1 MWRPCVHEGERESA
15 AVILGG
21 MSADRAKM
29 SFSSVVSLGVG
40 TMIGAGIFALLGQA
54 GTMAGSAVWVSFLI
68 GGFIALLTGYSL
80 GKLGARYP
88 SAGGI
93 AEYLIHGYGNGLFAG
108 AMSCLLYAAAL
119 VSLSLVA
126 KTFGS
131 YGANLLSGDAP
142 GWLPSV
148 LAIAVVAVFVA
159 INLGGS
165 GSVGKVEVVI
175 VIFKFL
181 VLVTLCVGGLFAL
194 HPKLLAPSTYPPA
207 GSVLASIAVTF
218 FAYEGFR
225 VITNAAEEVD
235 DPKHTIPRAITT
247 AIVLVLGLYLL
258 VSVIVFGT
266 LTSEEVRS
274 ASDNAL
280 AAAARPVFGQAGFV
294 AVSITALVATAS
306 AINASL
312 FAVTNVAYQMAK
324 DGELPGR
331 FGTPVRHSRE
341 GLLISGLIVA
351 VLAATLDLRQIA
363 VLGAASILLVHA
375 TVHAGHIRLTDDTG
389 ASKVVVATAALLS
402 IGAIVFTLID
412 ASRPSFAILEMF
424 AGVITAAFAFELWM
438 RRHGDRQLK
447 TRTV

>member
-1 MWRPCVHEGERESA
+1 MAMATACSQAPSRSC
-15 AVILGG
+15 
-21 MSADRAKM
+21 
-29 SFSSVVSLGVG
+29 SSTS
-40 TMIGAGIFALLGQA
+40 
-54 GTMAGSAVWVSFLI
+54 
-68 GGFIALLTGYSL
+68 
-80 GKLGARYP
+80 
-88 SAGGI
+88 
-93 AEYLIHGYGNGLFAG
+93 
-108 AMSCLLYAAAL
+108 AL

-131 YGANLLSGDAP
+131 YGADLLPGGAP
-142 GWLPSV
+142 GWLASV
-148 LAIAVVAVFVA
+148 LAVVVMAVFVA
-159 INLGGS
+159 INLRGS
-165 GSVGKVEVVI
+165 GSVGKVELVI
-175 VIFKFL
+175 VIFKFV

-194 HPKLLAPSTYPPA
+194 HPQLLSPSTYPAA
-207 GSVLASIAVTF
+207 GSVLGSIAVTF

-235 DPKHTIPRAITT
+235 DPERTIPRAITT

-258 VSVIVFGT
+258 VSVVVFGT
-266 LTSEEVRS
+266 LTSVEVRA

-324 DGELPGR
+324 DGELPGV
-331 FGTPVRHSRE
+331 FGTPVSHSRE

-375 TVHAGHIRLTDDTG
+375 TVHAGHLRLTHETT
-389 ASKVVVATAALLS
+389 ASRALVAAAALLS
-402 IGAIVFTLID
+402 LGAIAFTLVD
-412 ASRPSFAILEMF
+412 ASRSSFATLEMF
-424 AGVITAAFAFELWM
+424 AGVVLAAFAFELWM
-438 RRHGDRQLK
+438 RRHGHRELK
-447 TRTV
+447 TRTALLTS

>member
-1 MWRPCVHEGERESA
+1 
-15 AVILGG
+15 
-21 MSADRAKM
+21 MSTGRATI
-29 SFSSVVSLGVG
+29 SFSSAVSLGVG

-54 GTMAGSAVWVSFLI
+54 GTMAGSAVWISFLL
-68 GGFIALLTGYSL
+68 GGLIALLSGYSL
-80 GKLGARYP
+80 GRLGARYP

-108 AMSCLLYAAAL
+108 AISFLLYASAL

-131 YGANLLSGDAP
+131 YGANLLPGEAP
-142 GWLPSV
+142 GWLTSM
-148 LAIAVVAVFVA
+148 LAVAVMAVFVA
-159 INLGGS
+159 INLRGS
-165 GSVGKVEVVI
+165 GSVGKVELVI

-194 HPKLLAPSTYPPA
+194 HPTLLSPSTYPA
-207 GSVLASIAVTF
+207 GGSILASIAVTF

-258 VSVIVFGT
+258 VSVVVFGT
-266 LTSEEVRS
+266 LTSDEVRA
-274 ASDNAL
+274 ASENAL
-280 AAAARPVFGQAGFV
+280 AAAARPVFGQIGFV

-324 DGELPGR
+324 DGELPGA

-341 GLLISGLIVA
+341 GLLISGLIVS
-351 VLAATLDLRQIA
+351 VLSATLDLRQIA

-375 TVHAGHIRLTDDTG
+375 TVHAGHLRLTHETG
-389 ASKVVVATAALLS
+389 ASKVLVAAAALLS
-402 IGAIVFTLID
+402 VGAIVLTLID
-412 ASRPSFAILEMF
+412 ASRSSFAILEMF
-424 AGVITAAFAFELWM
+424 AGVIIAAFAFELWM
-438 RRHGDRQLK
+438 RRHGHRELK